1 LKLAVIEPAYFP
13 PPFYFAKALYADVI
27 VWADSFQFKKSS
39 FINRAPIKAVS
50 GKQWL
55 TVPVFSQITAG
66 QKISDAVIDNHQNW
80 QNRHLRSLEV
90 NYHQSPYYPFF
101 ADAIADIINARYQS
115 ISGLLAKSRDFL
127 FSQLRIDK
135 KLVHS
140 SQLPHI
146 QDRSERLMAWL
157 KECDCQSY
165 LYHPKE
171 RPLFHAPMVLAQ
183 GIRLFCCHYHPVA
196 YHQIFS
202 GFLPNLSVLDL
213 LFNEGEQAV
222 AVIQQGMSMRES
234 FAAK

>member
-1 LKLAVIEPAYFP
+1 
-13 PPFYFAKALYADVI
+13 
-27 VWADSFQFKKSS
+27 
-39 FINRAPIKAVS
+39 
-50 GKQWL
+50 
-55 TVPVFSQITAG
+55 
-66 QKISDAVIDNHQNW
+66 
-80 QNRHLRSLEV
+80 
-90 NYHQSPYYPFF
+90 
-101 ADAIADIINARYQS
+101 
-115 ISGLLAKSRDFL
+115 
-127 FSQLRIDK
+127 
-135 KLVHS
+135 
-140 SQLPHI
+140 
-146 QDRSERLMAWL
+146 MAWL